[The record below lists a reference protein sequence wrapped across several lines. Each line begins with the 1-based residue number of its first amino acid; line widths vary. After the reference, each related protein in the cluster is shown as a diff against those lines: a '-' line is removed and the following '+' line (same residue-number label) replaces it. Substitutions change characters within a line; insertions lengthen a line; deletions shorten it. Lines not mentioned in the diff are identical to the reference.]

1 MSIVVKNNIHCV
13 CLRDWEVRDFQG
25 TEYKTLRGSSYN
37 SYLIREEKNVLID
50 TVDHKFSR
58 EFVQNLRNEIDLA
71 DIDYIVINHAEEDHA
86 GALTELMAQIPDTPI
101 YCTANAIDSINGHHH
116 HPEWNFNVVK
126 TGDTL
131 DIGNGKQLI
140 FVETPMLHWPDSMY
154 TYIPEAK
161 ALFTCDSFGCHYADS
176 RVFNDLIE
184 GDFTQAYKYYFD
196 CIIGPFKRPYMV
208 NALEKIKGLDIE
220 FVGNGHRTV
229 LRSDVQKYFGMYA
242 KWCQVPV
249 RETKRIAIAYVSAYG
264 YTRMLAQAIAQGA
277 GAEGCE
283 VQMFDLVTD
292 DKAAA
297 AAAVEDA
304 DGFLLGSPTLVGDA
318 LPPVYEMLLGLNP
331 IIHKGKFAGA
341 FGSYGW
347 SGEAVPNLV
356 ARMQQLK
363 LSLPAEGLRVRFKP
377 AEQDL
382 AAAKEYGAAFARA
395 VKGES

>member
-1 MSIVVKNNIHCV
+1 MSAIKAMDHIYYVGVQDKDLRVFDIIMHSDYGTSYNAYVVKGENKIALFETAKAEFWDEYIANVQEV
-13 CLRDWEVRDFQG
+13 CDP
-25 TEYKTLRGSSYN
+25 
-37 SYLIREEKNVLID
+37 
-50 TVDHKFSR
+50 
-58 EFVQNLRNEIDLA
+58 A
-71 DIDYIVINHAEEDHA
+71 DIDYIVVNHTEPDHS
-86 GALTELMAQIPDTPI
+86 GSLEKLLALAPNATVLGSGTAVTFLKEIVNHPFPAKAVTEKDE
-101 YCTANAIDSINGHHH
+101 IDLG
-116 HPEWNFNVVK
+116 
-126 TGDTL
+126 GLTL
-131 DIGNGKQLI
+131 QFIS
-140 FVETPMLHWPDSMY
+140 VPMLHWPDSMY

-184 GDFTQAYKYYFD
+184 GDFTPAYKYYFD

-220 FVGNGHRTV
+220 FVGNGHGPV
-229 LRSDVQKYFGMYA
+229 LRSNVQKYFDLYA
-242 KWCQVPV
+242 QWCQVPV

-277 GAEGCE
+277 GSEGCE
-283 VQMFDLVTD
+283 VQLFDLVTD

-318 LPPVYEMLLGLNP
+318 LPPIYEMLLGLNP
-331 IIHKGKFAGA
+331 IIHKGTFAGA

-356 ARMQQLK
+356 ASMQQLK
-363 LSLPAEGLRVRFKP
+363 LALPAEGLRVRFKP
-377 AEQDL
+377 TGQDL
-382 AAAKEYGAAFARA
+382 AAAKEYGAAFAKA
-395 VKGES
+395 VKGET